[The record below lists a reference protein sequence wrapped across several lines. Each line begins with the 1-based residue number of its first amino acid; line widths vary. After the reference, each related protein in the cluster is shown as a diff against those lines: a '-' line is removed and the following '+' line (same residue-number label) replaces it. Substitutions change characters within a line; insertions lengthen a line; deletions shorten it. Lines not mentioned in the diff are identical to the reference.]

1 MLIEIQKIRRVAVRD
16 EHGKKV
22 SNPEGEGVLMEEKTA
37 NEAIDVG
44 SIKSIR
50 PFRDDGTTHRRI
62 DDQNF
67 DGEICVIYL
76 YNTHPNEDE
85 SDNDSKRVR
94 RTSEVHVVA
103 NFKELLKEVNELKAK
118 SL

>member
-16 EHGKKV
+16 DRGNKV
-22 SNPEGEGVLMEEKTA
+22 SNPDGEGILMEEKTA

-50 PFRDDGTTHRRI
+50 PFRDDGKVHRII
-62 DDQNF
+62 DNEPF
-67 DGEICVIYL
+67 DGQVCVIYL
-76 YNTHPNEDE
+76 YNNHPNEDE
-85 SDNDSKRVR
+85 PENDSKRNR

-103 NFKELLKEVNELKAK
+103 NYNELLKEVNELKAR
-118 SL
+118 SV